1 MDFKERQMRLPD
13 VRIEAAEMIIA
24 SGMVPDS
31 RVSSALFP
39 VEIKTISKP
48 FFRRAGANTEVE
60 CRKKRILFSTSAT
73 DRELKDRGWLVIY
86 YSRQMEDCA
95 VPKQGKPFV
104 HMDFDLF
111 YRRKRFLLLYH

>member
-48 FFRRAGANTEVE
+48 FFRRAGANTGKSERLPSTIRSVSE
-60 CRKKRILFSTSAT
+60 PILYFK
-73 DRELKDRGWLVIY
+73 LI
-86 YSRQMEDCA
+86 
-95 VPKQGKPFV
+95 
-104 HMDFDLF
+104 
-111 YRRKRFLLLYH
+111 